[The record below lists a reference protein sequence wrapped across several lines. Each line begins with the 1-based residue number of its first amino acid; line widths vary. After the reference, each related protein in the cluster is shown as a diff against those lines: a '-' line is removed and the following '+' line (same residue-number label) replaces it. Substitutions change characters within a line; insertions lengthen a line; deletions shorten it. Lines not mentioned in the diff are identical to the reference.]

1 MHVISA
7 MRYTIEVNIYI
18 KEIER
23 LFVRKAVILTL
34 SLCSILLASV
44 FLNSTVKSQPEKKGP
59 FVDQVNFIRYLDQ
72 NLALQDLKSHKIDT
86 YFFSI
91 PLEVVSDAQN
101 DPNLKVYETAG
112 GFMDILLNPAPAK
125 SATGDMNPFSIRQVR
140 FAMNYLVDRDF
151 VVNEI
156 LKGHGSPRIDPFGIY
171 SPEYLNIIDT
181 VQSFGFRHS
190 PDLAQHMIA
199 QALTHAGAIKDTA
212 SGKWIYNGRPITI
225 KILIRED
232 IAYRKSVGEA
242 IASSLENV
250 GFNVVRDYGDLNK
263 ANAIIYGSDPQD
275 IKWNVYPE
283 GWESSGFA
291 KYNPG
296 TSAQMYAPWSAQMPG
311 NQNPSFWNYKNATLD
326 TTTQRI
332 VFGNFSSQNE
342 RNNFLRSAVRDGIQE
357 SVRVFIA
364 TILDPYVA
372 SRNVIGLINDFGAG
386 IPGRLSLINSRLAD
400 NSSTIN
406 VGMKE
411 IYVGA
416 WNSIAGFKDRY
427 SVIEAAA
434 TGDPATFLNPYTGE
448 VTPVR
453 SPWTAIETNGPHGKI
468 PVSSNAIIWNPLNQH
483 WDEAVRKNNASTA
496 TSKVTYDLKY
506 SKWHNGIM
514 MDKNDLLFAYY
525 FGHEWG
531 ANTGPDDKTVDSEY
545 TSQAAQAIKYDRG
558 IRFVSNDKAESYVD
572 FWHFDNKEIGAA
584 AAVWAGEPWE
594 ITAASERL
602 VIGGKFAFS
611 KTDSTSKSVDWLSF
625 LIPSHANAI
634 KDELQKMK
642 AENYIPAA
650 LRGIVSTEEAN
661 KRYDASINW
670 ITRHSNAI
678 IGNGPFYLDSYNPTG
693 GVITLKAFRDQSY
706 PFYLGYWGK
715 YEHPKLASIENIK
728 DIPRFIR
735 IGQAFNLPLQISV
748 DGKPSINT
756 SVNYYFSDSNG
767 NVIISGVARQMDKTS
782 GRFAIDLSGNDTRKL
797 SVGPNTLK
805 MFAAS
810 LDAYKPD
817 IVTKTIVAIKAR

>member
-1 MHVISA
+1 
-7 MRYTIEVNIYI
+7 
-18 KEIER
+18 
-23 LFVRKAVILTL
+23 
-34 SLCSILLASV
+34 LLAST
-44 FLNSTVKSQPEKKGP
+44 FLNSNINGQPEKKGA
-59 FVDQVNFIRYLDQ
+59 FIDQVNFIRYLDQ

-91 PLEVVSDAQN
+91 PLEVVSDTQN
-101 DPNLKVYETAG
+101 DPKLKVYETAG
-112 GFMDILLNPAPAK
+112 GSMDLLLNPAPAR
-125 SATGDMNPFSIRQVR
+125 STTGDLNPFSIRQVR

-190 PDLAQHMIA
+190 TELAQHMIA
-199 QALTHAGAIKDTA
+199 EALTHVGATNDNR
-212 SGKWIYNGRPITI
+212 SGKWIYNGRPITV

-232 IAYRKSVGEA
+232 ISYRKSVGEA
-242 IASSLENV
+242 IASALENL

-263 ANAIIYGSDPQD
+263 ANTIIYGSDPQD
-275 IKWNVYPE
+275 IKWNIYPE
-283 GWESSGFA
+283 GWESSAFA
-291 KYNPG
+291 KYSPG

-311 NQNPSFWNYKNATLD
+311 NQNPAFWNYKNATLD
-326 TTTQRI
+326 AITQRI
-332 VFGNFSSQNE
+332 SFGNFSSQNE
-342 RNNFLRSAVRDGIQE
+342 RNNLLRSAVRDGIQE

-372 SRNVIGLINDFGAG
+372 SKNVIGLINDFGAG
-386 IPGRLSLINSRLAD
+386 IPGRLSLINSRITD
-400 NSSTIN
+400 NRSTIN

-427 SVIEAAA
+427 SVIEAADI
-434 TGDPATFLNPYTGE
+434 GDPATFVNPYTGE

-453 SPWTAIETNGPHGKI
+453 TPWIAIVTNGPHGKI
-468 PVSSNAIIWNPLNQH
+468 PVSSNAITWNPINQH
-483 WDEAVRKNNASTA
+483 WDEAVSNNNISTA

-514 MDKNDLLFAYY
+514 MDKSDLLYTYY

-531 ANTGPDDKTVDSEY
+531 TNTGPNDKTVDSEY

-558 IRFVSNDKAESYVD
+558 IRFLSNDKVESYID
-572 FWHFDNKEIGAA
+572 FWHFDNREIGGA

-602 VIGGKFAFS
+602 VTGGKFAFS
-611 KTDSTSKSVDWLSF
+611 KTDSTSKSVDWLS
-625 LIPSHANAI
+625 LVIPSHANAI
-634 KDELQKMK
+634 KEELHKMK
-642 AENYIPAA
+642 AENYIPNA
-650 LRGIVSTEEAN
+650 LRGIVSIEEAK

-670 ITRHSNAI
+670 ITHHNNAI
-678 IGNGPFYLDSYNPTG
+678 IGNGPFYLDSYNPSG

-706 PFYLGYWGK
+706 PFYLGYWRK
-715 YEHPKLASIENIK
+715 YEHPQLASIENINE
-728 DIPRFIR
+728 IPRFVR
-735 IGQAFNLPLQISV
+735 IGQAFNLPLQVNI
-748 DGKPSINT
+748 DGKPSNNAT
-756 SVNYYFSDSNG
+756 VNYYFSNSSG
-767 NVIISGVARQMDKTS
+767 SVIISGMAKQMSATV
-782 GRFAIDLSGNDTRKL
+782 GRFAIDLSDNDTRKL
-797 SVGPNTLK
+797 SAGSNTLNV
-805 MFAAS
+805 FAAS

-817 IVTKTIVAIKAR
+817 IVTKTIVAIKATPR

>member
-1 MHVISA
+1 
-7 MRYTIEVNIYI
+7 
-18 KEIER
+18 
-23 LFVRKAVILTL
+23 VRKTALLTL
-34 SLCSILLASV
+34 SLSSILLASM
-44 FLNSTVKSQPEKKGP
+44 FLNSTINGQPEKRGAYI
-59 FVDQVNFIRYLDQ
+59 DQVNFIRYLDQ

-91 PLEVVSDAQN
+91 PLEVVSDTQN
-101 DPNLKVYETAG
+101 DPKLKVYETAG
-112 GFMDILLNPAPAK
+112 GFMDLLLNPAPAR
-125 SATGDMNPFSIRQVR
+125 STTGDLNPFSIRQVR

-190 PDLAQHMIA
+190 PELAQHMIA
-199 QALTHAGAIKDTA
+199 EALTHAGATKDNR

-232 IAYRKSVGEA
+232 ISYRKSVGEA
-242 IASSLENV
+242 VASALENL

-263 ANAIIYGSDPQD
+263 ANTIIYGSDPQD

-291 KYNPG
+291 KYSPG

-326 TTTQRI
+326 ATTQRI
-332 VFGNFSSQNE
+332 SFGNFSSQNE
-342 RNNFLRSAVRDGIQE
+342 RNDLLGSAVRDGIQE

-372 SRNVIGLINDFGAG
+372 SQSVIGLINDFGAG

-400 NSSTIN
+400 NRSIIN

-427 SVIEAAA
+427 SVIEAADI
-434 TGDPATFLNPYTGE
+434 GDPATFVNPYTGE
-448 VTPVR
+448 VTPIR
-453 SPWTAIETNGPHGKI
+453 APWIAIGTNGPHGRI
-468 PVSSNAIIWNPLNQH
+468 PVSSNATIWNPIIQH
-483 WDEAVRKNNASTA
+483 WDEAANNNNISTA
-496 TSKVTYDLKY
+496 TSKVTYGLKY
-506 SKWHNGIM
+506 GKWHNGIM
-514 MDKNDLLFAYY
+514 MDKSDLLYAYY

-531 ANTGPDDKTVDSEY
+531 TNTGANDKTVDSEY

-558 IRFVSNDKAESYVD
+558 IRFLSNDKVESYID
-572 FWHFDNKEIGAA
+572 FWHFDNKEIGGA

-611 KTDSTSKSVDWLSF
+611 RTDSTSKSVDWLS
-625 LIPSHANAI
+625 LVIPSHANAL
-634 KDELQKMK
+634 KEELQKMK
-642 AENYIPAA
+642 AENYIPNA
-650 LRGIVSTEEAN
+650 LRGIVSIEEAK

-670 ITRHSNAI
+670 ITHHNNAI
-678 IGNGPFYLDSYNPTG
+678 IGNGPFYLDSYNPSG
-693 GVITLKAFRDQSY
+693 GVITLKAFRDRSY

-735 IGQAFNLPLQISV
+735 IGQAFNLPLQVNV
-748 DGKPSINT
+748 DGKPSNNAT
-756 SVNYYFSDSNG
+756 VNYYFSDSSG
-767 NVIISGVARQMDKTS
+767 NVIISGMAKQTS
-782 GRFAIDLSGNDTRKL
+782 ATAGRFAIDLSDNDTQKL
-797 SVGPNTLK
+797 SAGPNTLK

-817 IVTKTIVAIKAR
+817 IITKRIVAIKSTSG

>member
-1 MHVISA
+1 M
-7 MRYTIEVNIYI
+7 
-18 KEIER
+18 
-23 LFVRKAVILTL
+23 RKAALLTFPL
-34 SLCSILLASV
+34 SYILLASM
-44 FLNSTVKSQPEKKGP
+44 FLNSTINAQPEKRGAYI
-59 FVDQVNFIRYLDQ
+59 DQVNFIRYLDQ

-91 PLEVVSDAQN
+91 PLEVVSDTQN
-101 DPNLKVYETAG
+101 DPNLKLNETAG
-112 GFMDILLNPAPAK
+112 GFMDLLLNPAPAR
-125 SATGDMNPFSIRQVR
+125 STTGDLNPFSIRQIR

-190 PDLAQHMIA
+190 PELAQHMIA
-199 QALTHAGAIKDTA
+199 EALTHAGATKDNR
-212 SGKWIYNGRPITI
+212 SGKWIYNGRPITV

-232 IAYRKSVGEA
+232 ISYRKSVGEA
-242 IASSLENV
+242 IASALENL

-263 ANAIIYGSDPQD
+263 ANSIIYGSDPQD
-275 IKWNVYPE
+275 IKWNVYSE
-283 GWESSGFA
+283 GWESSAFA
-291 KYNPG
+291 KYSPG

-311 NQNPSFWNYKNATLD
+311 NQNPSFWNYKNATID

-332 VFGNFSSQNE
+332 SFGNFSSQNE
-342 RNNFLRSAVRDGIQE
+342 RNNLLRSAVRDGIQE

-372 SRNVIGLINDFGAG
+372 SQNVIGLINDFGAG

-400 NSSTIN
+400 NRSAIN

-427 SVIEAAA
+427 SVIEAQNI
-434 TGDPATFLNPYTGE
+434 GDPATFVNPYTGE
-448 VTPVR
+448 VTPIR
-453 SPWTAIETNGPHGKI
+453 TPWISIETNGPHGNI
-468 PVSSNAIIWNPLNQH
+468 PVSSNAIIWNPIKQH
-483 WDEAVRKNNASTA
+483 WDEAVNNNNMSTA

-514 MDKNDLLFAYY
+514 MDKSDLLYAYY

-531 ANTGPDDKTVDSEY
+531 TNTGTNDKTVDSEY

-558 IRFVSNDKAESYVD
+558 IRFITNDKVESHID
-572 FWHFDNKEIGAA
+572 FWHFDNKEIAGAA
-584 AAVWAGEPWE
+584 ALWAGEPWE

-611 KTDSTSKSVDWLSF
+611 KTDSTSKSVDWLS
-625 LIPSHANAI
+625 LVIPSHANAL
-634 KDELQKMK
+634 KEELQKMK
-642 AENYIPAA
+642 SENYIPNA
-650 LRGIVSTEEAN
+650 LRGIVSIEEAK

-670 ITRHSNAI
+670 ITHRNNAI
-678 IGNGPFYLDSYNPTG
+678 IGNGPFYLDSYNPSG
-693 GVITLKAFRDQSY
+693 GIITLKAFRDQSY
-706 PFYLGYWGK
+706 PFYLGYWGQ

-735 IGQAFNLPLQISV
+735 IGQAFNLPLQVDV
-748 DGKPSINT
+748 DGIPSNNAT
-756 SVNYYFSDSNG
+756 VNYYFSDSNG
-767 NVIISGVARQMDKTS
+767 NVIISGVAKQTS
-782 GRFAIDLSGNDTRKL
+782 GTVGRFAIDLSDDDTRKL

-805 MFAAS
+805 IFAAS

-817 IVTKTIVAIKAR
+817 IITKAIVAIKARPR

>member
-1 MHVISA
+1 
-7 MRYTIEVNIYI
+7 
-18 KEIER
+18 
-23 LFVRKAVILTL
+23 VRKTALLTL
-34 SLCSILLASV
+34 SLSSILLASM
-44 FLNSTVKSQPEKKGP
+44 FLNSTINGQPEKRGAYI
-59 FVDQVNFIRYLDQ
+59 DQVNFIRYLDQ

-91 PLEVVSDAQN
+91 PLEVVSDTQN
-101 DPNLKVYETAG
+101 DPKLKVYETAG
-112 GFMDILLNPAPAK
+112 GFMDLLLNPAPAR
-125 SATGDMNPFSIRQVR
+125 STTGDLNPFSIRQVR

-171 SPEYLNIIDT
+171 SPEYLNIIYT

-190 PDLAQHMIA
+190 PELAQHMIA
-199 QALTHAGAIKDTA
+199 EALTHAGATKDNR

-232 IAYRKSVGEA
+232 ISYRKSVGEA
-242 IASSLENV
+242 VASALENL

-263 ANAIIYGSDPQD
+263 ANTIIYGSDPQD

-291 KYNPG
+291 KYSPG
-296 TSAQMYAPWSAQMPG
+296 TSAQMYAPWGAQMPG

-326 TTTQRI
+326 ATTQRI
-332 VFGNFSSQNE
+332 SFGNFSSQNE
-342 RNNFLRSAVRDGIQE
+342 RNDLLGSAVRDGIQE

-372 SRNVIGLINDFGAG
+372 SQSVIGLINDFGAG

-400 NSSTIN
+400 NRSIIN

-427 SVIEAAA
+427 SVIEAADI
-434 TGDPATFLNPYTGE
+434 GDPATFVNPYTGE
-448 VTPVR
+448 VTPIRV
-453 SPWTAIETNGPHGKI
+453 PWIAIGTNGPHGRI
-468 PVSSNAIIWNPLNQH
+468 PVSSNATIWNPIIQH
-483 WDEAVRKNNASTA
+483 WDEAANNNNISTA

-514 MDKNDLLFAYY
+514 MDKSDLLYAYY

-531 ANTGPDDKTVDSEY
+531 TNTGANDKTVDSEY

-558 IRFVSNDKAESYVD
+558 IRFLSNDKVESYID
-572 FWHFDNKEIGAA
+572 FWHFDNKEIGGA

-611 KTDSTSKSVDWLSF
+611 RTDSTSKSVDWLS
-625 LIPSHANAI
+625 LVIPSHVNAL
-634 KDELQKMK
+634 KEELQKMK
-642 AENYIPAA
+642 AENYIPNA
-650 LRGIVSTEEAN
+650 LRGIVSIEEAK

-670 ITRHSNAI
+670 ITHHNNAI
-678 IGNGPFYLDSYNPTG
+678 IGNGPFYLDSYNPSG
-693 GVITLKAFRDQSY
+693 GVITLKAFRDRSY

-735 IGQAFNLPLQISV
+735 IGQAFNLPLQVNV
-748 DGKPSINT
+748 DGKPSNNAT
-756 SVNYYFSDSNG
+756 VNYYFSDSSG
-767 NVIISGVARQMDKTS
+767 NVIISGMAKQTS
-782 GRFAIDLSGNDTRKL
+782 ATAGRFAIDLSDNDTQKL
-797 SVGPNTLK
+797 SAGPNTLK

-817 IVTKTIVAIKAR
+817 IITKTIVAIKSTPG